1 VIPGGTGLFTTKTRR
16 TQRGKAATEKMNHK
30 GTKTPRPFFWIV
42 AGCSLREH
50 HSEKMQKA
58 KLDSS

>member
-1 VIPGGTGLFTTKTRR
+1 MIEENHRDTEDTARPA
-16 TQRGKAATEKMNHK
+16 AATEKINHK

-50 HSEKMQKA
+50 HSEKMQKT